1 MNNDYRAREE
11 QLRQLRPMTRAFRK
25 VTADFF
31 PNPDPATSLMYAV
44 TELGE
49 ALSAWLREQRPGD
62 VRASKGEAVADELCD
77 ALMMLHGA
85 MAPGDDAAKTR
96 VIEESVER
104 AIASHLSLQAM
115 LIRLGWQDDVGPIY
129 ARESAIY
136 LGNLL
141 YDLCAERTA
150 EIYRARLI
158 YRIHMAAD
166 RAGFRAYQTSEVIRQ
181 WTTALATELASI

>member
-1 MNNDYRAREE
+1 MDKKDYEQREE
-11 QLRQLRPMTRAFRK
+11 QLKQLRPMTRAFRE

-62 VRASKGEAVADELCD
+62 VRANPDKDLVHELCD

-85 MAPGDDAAKTR
+85 MAPADDAAEAR
-96 VIEESVER
+96 VIKESVER
-104 AIASHLSLQAM
+104 AIASHLSVQAL
-115 LIRLGWQDDVGPIY
+115 LIRLGWRDDVGPIY
-129 ARESAIY
+129 AKESALYI
-136 LGNLL
+136 GNLL
-141 YDLCAERTA
+141 YDLCGSETA
-150 EIYRARLI
+150 AIYQWRI
-158 YRIHMAAD
+158 TYRIEMACN
-166 RAGFRAYQTSEVIRQ
+166 RAGRDFQEVMTQ

>member
-1 MNNDYRAREE
+1 MDKKDYEQREE
-11 QLRQLRPMTRAFRK
+11 QLKQLRPMTRAFRK

-62 VRASKGEAVADELCD
+62 VRANRGEGVANELCD

-85 MAPGDDAAKTR
+85 MAPDASVAEAR
-96 VIEESVER
+96 VIKESVER
-104 AIASHLSLQAM
+104 VIADHLSLQAL
-115 LIRLGWQDDVGPIY
+115 LIRLGWRDDVGPIH
-129 ARESAIY
+129 AKESALYI
-136 LGNLL
+136 GNLL
-141 YDLCAERTA
+141 YDLCGSETA
-150 EIYRARLI
+150 AIYQWRI
-158 YRIHMAAD
+158 TYRIEMACN
-166 RAGFRAYQTSEVIRQ
+166 RAGRDFQEVMTQ

>member
-1 MNNDYRAREE
+1 
-11 QLRQLRPMTRAFRK
+11 MTRAFRK

-62 VRASKGEAVADELCD
+62 VRANRGEGVANELCD

-85 MAPGDDAAKTR
+85 LAPDASVAEAR
-96 VIEESVER
+96 VIKESVER
-104 AIASHLSLQAM
+104 VIADHLSLQAL
-115 LIRLGWQDDVGPIY
+115 LIRLGWRDDVGPIY
-129 ARESAIY
+129 AKESALYI
-136 LGNLL
+136 GNLL
-141 YDLCAERTA
+141 YDLCGNQIA
-150 EIYRARLI
+150 EIYRARLS
-158 YRIHMAAD
+158 YRLSMAVY
-166 RAGFRAYQTSEVIRQ
+166 RAGFSTDKVIEVEQQ